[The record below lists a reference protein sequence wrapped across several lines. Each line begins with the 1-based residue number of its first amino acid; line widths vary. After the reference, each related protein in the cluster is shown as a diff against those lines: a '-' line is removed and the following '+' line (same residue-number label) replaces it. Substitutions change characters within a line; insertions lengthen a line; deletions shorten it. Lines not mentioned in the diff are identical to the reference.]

1 MNTTL
6 RTIRTRTLNQRS
18 TTCRATPHSRS
29 YCSRAPSSRTCAS
42 LFESFR
48 YAPHREHAKCL
59 HTNLTLDSA
68 NRRQVLLSQCPFEN
82 RRRIHSTPRRQN
94 QRKGNASAEPEPEPD
109 FDPEAPLDWRKWSS
123 RTTATVLLG
132 VGGSL
137 YYVTQ

>member
-1 MNTTL
+1 MNTSL
-6 RTIRTRTLNQRS
+6 HTIRTRTLNQRS
-18 TTCRATPHSRS
+18 TTCRASPHSRS
-29 YCSRAPSSRTCAS
+29 YFRRAPSSRTCAS

-48 YAPHREHAKCL
+48 YAPHREHAKSL
-59 HTNLTLDSA
+59 HTNLTRDSA
-68 NRRQVLLSQCPFEN
+68 IRRQVLLSQCPFEN

-94 QRKGNASAEPEPEPD
+94 QPKGNTSAEPESEPD

-123 RTTATVLLG
+123 RTTATVLIG